1 MKYIDLFKAYLNSNE
16 FQEYIKILF
25 KNENIYYIKDFIYF
39 ASTFI
44 EHYLSY
50 EPKENIDSRKYN
62 SHFEVPNNTYALSI
76 SELMPFPP
84 SIFEMI
90 ENDNN
95 TLGSLD
101 SAGNL
106 DYDLINGGSIFIS
119 ENSIFQRDNY
129 L

>member
-1 MKYIDLFKAYLNSNE
+1 MKYIDLFKAYLISNE

-50 EPKENIDSRKYN
+50 EPKDNIDSRKYN

-84 SIFEMI
+84 SYLEMI
-90 ENDNN
+90 EDDNN
-95 TLGSLD
+95 IIGSFD
-101 SAGNL
+101 SSRNL
-106 DYDLINGGSIFIS
+106 DYDSIDNNNIFIS
-119 ENSIFQRDNY
+119 ENKIFERDNY

>member
-25 KNENIYYIKDFIYF
+25 KNEQINYIKDFIYF

-50 EPKENIDSRKYN
+50 EPKDNIDSRKYN

-84 SIFEMI
+84 SYLEMI
-90 ENDNN
+90 EDDNN
-95 TLGSLD
+95 IIGSFD
-101 SAGNL
+101 SSRNL
-106 DYDLINGGSIFIS
+106 DYDSIDNNNIFIS
-119 ENSIFQRDNY
+119 ENKIFERDNY

>member
-1 MKYIDLFKAYLNSNE
+1 MKYIDLFKAYL
-16 FQEYIKILF
+16 
-25 KNENIYYIKDFIYF
+25 KDFIYF

-44 EHYLSY
+44 NHYLTY
-50 EPKENIDSRKYN
+50 KPKENIDRRNNN

-84 SIFEMI
+84 SIFEVI

-101 SAGNL
+101 SSGNL
-106 DYDLINGGSIFIS
+106 DYDLINGGSIFTS

>member
-1 MKYIDLFKAYLNSNE
+1 MKYIDLFKAYLISKE

-25 KNENIYYIKDFIYF
+25 KNENIYYLKDFIYF

-44 EHYLSY
+44 KHYLTY
-50 EPKENIDSRKYN
+50 KPKENIDRRNNN
-62 SHFEVPNNTYALSI
+62 SHFEVSNNTYALSI

-84 SIFEMI
+84 SIFEVI

-101 SAGNL
+101 SSGNL
-106 DYDLINGGSIFIS
+106 DYDLINGGSIFTS

>member
-1 MKYIDLFKAYLNSNE
+1 MKYIDLLKDYLISKE

-25 KNENIYYIKDFIYF
+25 KNENIYYLKDFIYF

-44 EHYLSY
+44 NHYLTY
-50 EPKENIDSRKYN
+50 KPKENIDRRNNN
-62 SHFEVPNNTYALSI
+62 SHFEVPNNIYALSI

-84 SIFEMI
+84 SIFEVI

-101 SAGNL
+101 SSGNL
-106 DYDLINGGSIFIS
+106 DYDLINGGSIFTS